1 MECTI
6 QTLGYIIRACIIDYK
21 VNWDNLFIL
30 VEFVYINSYHSCISM
45 APYEALYGR
54 RCGSSNG
61 WFEVGEPSFLGLDLI
76 YRTLDKVHI
85 IRNHLRTAYS

>member
-1 MECTI
+1 M
-6 QTLGYIIRACIIDYK
+6 LRAYVINFK
-21 VNWDNLFIL
+21 GNRDNNLPL
-30 VEFVYINSYHSCISM
+30 VEFYYNNSYLSSISM

-76 YRTLDKVHI
+76 YRTLHKVHI
-85 IRNHLRTAYS
+85 IRNHLRMAYS